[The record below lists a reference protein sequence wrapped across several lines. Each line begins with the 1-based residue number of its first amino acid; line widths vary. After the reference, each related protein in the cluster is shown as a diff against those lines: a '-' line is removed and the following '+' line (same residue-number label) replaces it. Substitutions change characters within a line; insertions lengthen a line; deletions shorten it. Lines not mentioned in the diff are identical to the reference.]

1 MHFEKGLVDSSTE
14 QIDEGHSTVAA
25 FAHLIEELDEWIDL
39 QILDNSFNSKL
50 YILVDAVYT

>member
-25 FAHLIEELDEWIDL
+25 FAHLIEELDE
-39 QILDNSFNSKL
+39 
-50 YILVDAVYT
+50 